1 MSVKTKLEE
10 SIEILAGEAIEV
22 IRSTPLDVW
31 RKRQEAKLGHR
42 LKFPS
47 MFPTVGRGNVLHKGV
62 LSQEQI
68 NEMSD
73 EALTK

>member
-1 MSVKTKLEE
+1 MSVKTKLEA

-31 RKRQEAKLGHR
+31 RKKQEAKLGRR
-42 LKFPS
+42 LGFPS
-47 MFPTVGRGNVLHKGV
+47 AFPSVGRGNVLHGGV